1 VEHAELLLPQKT
13 HYWELSDAAAVA
25 AAGKYSLMHC
35 CHDDV
40 NSQQTVLLW
49 MFPEEG
55 ALARMVV
62 AASSLLGIHG
72 QK

>member
-1 VEHAELLLPQKT
+1 
-13 HYWELSDAAAVA
+13 LSDAVA
-25 AAGKYSLMHC
+25 AAAARKYSLMHC

-40 NSQQTVLLW
+40 NSQRTVLLW
-49 MFPEEG
+49 MFPEAA
-55 ALARMVV
+55 ALSTMVV

>member
-1 VEHAELLLPQKT
+1 
-13 HYWELSDAAAVA
+13 LSDAAA
-25 AAGKYSLMHC
+25 AAGKYSLIHY

-40 NSQQTVLLW
+40 NSQRTVLLW
-49 MFPEEG
+49 MFPEAV
-55 ALARMVV
+55 ALSRMVV